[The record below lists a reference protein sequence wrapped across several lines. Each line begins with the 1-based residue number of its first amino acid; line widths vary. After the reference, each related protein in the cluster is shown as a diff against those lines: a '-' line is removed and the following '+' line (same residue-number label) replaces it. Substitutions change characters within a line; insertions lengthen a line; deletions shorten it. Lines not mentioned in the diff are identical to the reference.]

1 MTNELDWGLNSH
13 EVKAAI
19 KQSVLL
25 KDVDK
30 NELAR
35 IKVKLKKRLRREASA
50 KVPAKTEVENWDK
63 ASFMKSDLSIS
74 REDDPD
80 YNPE

>member
-1 MTNELDWGLNSH
+1 MGLNKR
-13 EVKAAI
+13 EVRTAI
-19 KQSVLL
+19 QQNVLL

-35 IKVKLKKRLRREASA
+35 INDKLRKRVRRKASK

-74 REDDPD
+74 E
-80 YNPE
+80 